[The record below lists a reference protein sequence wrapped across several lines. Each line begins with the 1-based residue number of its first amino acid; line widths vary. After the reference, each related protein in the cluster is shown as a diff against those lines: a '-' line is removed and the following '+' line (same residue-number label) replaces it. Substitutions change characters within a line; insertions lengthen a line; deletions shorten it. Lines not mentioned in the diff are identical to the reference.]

1 MVSLDLP
8 LLYLL
13 RFGHGWFVMK
23 NLFAAIA
30 VLFAASTGAFALD
43 QDYVKNIK
51 QVEVILEDNAT
62 NACWT
67 NLKESREYAEEKL
80 RGLGATLYDNEE
92 KYFEHY
98 YALTINVQSKRLDF
112 GLCFGAISI
121 SLKTGTEIND
131 VFHFAVQEHVMS
143 SFTGSQ
149 NANTIVIDQ
158 IQSFLTPQNSD

>member
-1 MVSLDLP
+1 
-8 LLYLL
+8 
-13 RFGHGWFVMK
+13 MK

-30 VLFAASTGAFALD
+30 VLFAASTGAFAID

-92 KYFEHY
+92 KFFGHY
-98 YALTINVQSKRLDF
+98 YALTINVQSKRLDV

-121 SLKTGTEIND
+121 SLKTGIKIND
-131 VFHFAVQEHVMS
+131 TFHFGVLDTVMS

-149 NANTIVIDQ
+149 NANNMVIDN
-158 IQSFLTPQNSD
+158 IQSFLTPQNSN

>member
-1 MVSLDLP
+1 
-8 LLYLL
+8 
-13 RFGHGWFVMK
+13 MK

-30 VLFAASTGAFALD
+30 VLFAASTGAFAID

-92 KYFEHY
+92 KYYGHY
-98 YALTINVQSKRLDF
+98 YALTINVQSKRLDV

-121 SLKTGTEIND
+121 SLKTGIKIND
-131 VFHFAVQEHVMS
+131 TFHFGVLETVMS

-149 NANTIVIDQ
+149 NANTMVIDQ
-158 IQSFLTPQNSD
+158 IQSFLTPQNSN

>member
-1 MVSLDLP
+1 
-8 LLYLL
+8 
-13 RFGHGWFVMK
+13 MK

-30 VLFAASTGAFALD
+30 ILFATTTGAFAID
-43 QDYVKNIK
+43 QDYVKSIK
-51 QVEVILEDNAT
+51 QIEVILEDNAT

-92 KYFEHY
+92 KYFGHY
-98 YALTINVQSKRLDF
+98 YVLTIHVQSKRLDI
-112 GLCFGAISI
+112 GLCFGAVSI

-131 VFHFAVQEHVMS
+131 VFHFAVQKSVMS
-143 SFTGSQ
+143 SFTGTQ

-158 IQSFLTPQNSD
+158 IQSFLTPEN

>member
-1 MVSLDLP
+1 
-8 LLYLL
+8 
-13 RFGHGWFVMK
+13 MK
-23 NLFAAIA
+23 NLFAAFA
-30 VLFAASTGAFALD
+30 VLLAASTGAFAID

-67 NLKESREYAEEKL
+67 NLKESREYAGEKL

-92 KYFEHY
+92 KYYGHY
-98 YALTINVQSKRLDF
+98 YALTINVQSKRLDV

-121 SLKTGTEIND
+121 GLKTGIKIND
-131 VFHFAVQEHVMS
+131 TFHFGVLETVMS

-149 NANTIVIDQ
+149 NANTMVIDQ
-158 IQSFLTPQNSD
+158 IQSFLTPQNSN